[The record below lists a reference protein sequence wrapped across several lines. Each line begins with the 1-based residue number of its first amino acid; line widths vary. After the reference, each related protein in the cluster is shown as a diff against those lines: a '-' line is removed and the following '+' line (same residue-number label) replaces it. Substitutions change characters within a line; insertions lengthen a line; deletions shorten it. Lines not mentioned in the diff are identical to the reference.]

1 LTKYGD
7 RATATINGKEHVIS
21 SLDYNFMKMMKEK
34 IVSLKPQDEKIVIAY
49 EDARGKIQ
57 QKEIILQ

>member
-7 RATATINGKEHVIS
+7 RAIATINGKEHAIS

-34 IVSLKPQDEKIVIAY
+34 IISVKVQDGKLIVAY
-49 EDARGKIQ
+49 EDARGRLQ
-57 QKEIILQ
+57 QKEIILR